1 MPSKYY
7 TPPTPLQPNTTA
19 HAGAI
24 NSDFTGVDSAFQLV
38 AADMAL
44 TFSHATLT
52 ITPLNQSA
60 GTLAGKNIGFDSTG
74 LALVAVAGIVGVWKG
89 TWVTATSYNLND
101 VVKDPNSPFSIY
113 YALKAFTSGANV
125 AADVAAGRL
134 ALAIDLSNQVSG
146 FAVSNQV
153 ISFAAAVGNLY
164 IINAGGADINVNLP
178 ASAGVNV
185 NGMLGVSIHPNFT
198 HNVTLVPNGT
208 DKINGVNANALI
220 FNGAGAARAAQIY
233 WSGATNGWITQ

>member
-44 TFSHATLT
+44 TFSHATLS

-113 YALKAFTSGANV
+113 YALKNFTSGANV
-125 AADVAAGRL
+125 AADVAAARL
-134 ALAIDLSNQVSG
+134 ALAIDLTNQT
-146 FAVSNQV
+146 FNFV
-153 ISFAAAVGNLY
+153 ISTQVASFNAAVGNLY
-164 IINAGGADINVNLP
+164 LINAGAGNIVMTLP
-178 ASAGVNV
+178 AGAGVNP
-185 NGMLGVSIHPNFT
+185 GQLIAVSIHPNFT
-198 HNVTLVPNGT
+198 HNLTLAPTGT
-208 DKINGVNANALI
+208 DLIDGVNANALMYSSS
-220 FNGAGAARAAQIY
+220 GAARAAQIY